1 MIDWGK
7 VPGEVITV
15 ISDLHANKRAV
26 KAALENAKRKRTD
39 QLIILGDIL
48 TYGLD
53 TTEVMDMVSSVLEA
67 GAWLLQGNHDE
78 IYLNLIDGTDNR
90 FVCLGPDVR
99 ESITYNMTKMDVKQF
114 TSWKWQKEIVHNNVY
129 FSHANPYGNCW
140 EYIKSLED
148 FKMAG
153 SRLKDLQHLAGIF
166 GHTHRS
172 SQFSLKS
179 GMLPSMGGLREDTFV
194 INPGSIGQPRG
205 KPPQATLLRL
215 CSHQN
220 RLWAEVEPVQFDM
233 KAHMED
239 LQRSSLSPFTKASL
253 LSFFEE

>member
-90 FVCLGPDVR
+90 FVSTG
-99 ESITYNMTKMDVKQF
+99 
-114 TSWKWQKEIVHNNVY
+114 
-129 FSHANPYGNCW
+129 
-140 EYIKSLED
+140 
-148 FKMAG
+148 AG
-153 SRLKDLQHLAGIF
+153 RL
-166 GHTHRS
+166 R
-172 SQFSLKS
+172 
-179 GMLPSMGGLREDTFV
+179 
-194 INPGSIGQPRG
+194 
-205 KPPQATLLRL
+205 
-215 CSHQN
+215 
-220 RLWAEVEPVQFDM
+220 
-233 KAHMED
+233 
-239 LQRSSLSPFTKASL
+239 
-253 LSFFEE
+253 